1 MAALPEAFLEEGNYT
16 PRERALL
23 QALYP
28 FARIAGMDGVV
39 PHIKALFAGPSGDEI
54 GDAFDRARRVYAK
67 ATGQQ
72 LQEEQQS

>member
-1 MAALPEAFLEEGNYT
+1 VIAALSEAFLEEGNYT

-28 FARIAGMDGVV
+28 FARIASLDGVV
-39 PHIKALFAGPSGDEI
+39 PHIRALFAGPSGDEI
-54 GDAFDRARRVYAK
+54 GDAFTRAHRVYMR

-72 LQEEQQS
+72 LHEESQ

>member
-1 MAALPEAFLEEGNYT
+1 MSALPEAFLEEGQFT

-28 FARIAGMDGVV
+28 FARIASLDGVV

-54 GDAFDRARRVYAK
+54 SDAFERARRVYGK
-67 ATGQQ
+67 ATGQ
-72 LQEEQQS
+72 LQEE